1 VSGVDGARQE
11 ALAAVREGWELHY
24 RFEGEDRDLALLDG
38 DRRYADGLA
47 ALAVAGDLEGVS
59 ALAELITRCARA
71 AAEGRPADAE
81 SAWHE
86 AAEAL
91 R

>member
-1 VSGVDGARQE
+1 VSHREA

-24 RFEGEDRDLALLDG
+24 ERPGADPDLALLDG
-38 DRRYADGLA
+38 DRLYADGLA
-47 ALAVAGDLEGVS
+47 ALAEAGDLEGVRL
-59 ALAELITRCARA
+59 LAELITACARA
-71 AAEGRPADAE
+71 AAEGRPGDAG

-86 AAEAL
+86 ATEAL

>member
-1 VSGVDGARQE
+1 MARAD

-24 RFEGEDRDLALLDG
+24 VRESADPDLALLDG
-38 DRRYADGLA
+38 DRLYADGLA
-47 ALAVAGDLEGVS
+47 ALAGAGDLEGVRV
-59 ALAELITRCARA
+59 LAELITRCARA

>member
-1 VSGVDGARQE
+1 MSHREQ

-24 RFEGEDRDLALLDG
+24 ERQTPDPDLALLDG
-38 DRRYADGLA
+38 DRLYADGLA
-47 ALAVAGDLEGVS
+47 ALAEAGDLQGVRL
-59 ALAELITRCARA
+59 LAELITTCARA